1 MGDRFD
7 ETGVMRPILSPMS
20 LGVNLIFLLF
30 SVPLLGQGA
39 SPKDPGVDA
48 RDPDGRTALMLA
60 ALGKDVSAVKAIL
73 ARGADPNLQDTQGD
87 TALLLAC
94 DHSTAIARALVE
106 GGARVDLA
114 NREGRTPLMT
124 AAEYSLETVHLLLE
138 RGADVSH
145 RDGAGLTALTVARAA
160 GKADIEAVL
169 RAAGAHESLEE
180 LLHEALRKGDDEAVR
195 RLIQDGV
202 DVNARDTDSYETPLM
217 AALQYRR
224 LDSLV
229 ALLEAGAD
237 PTAEATGIENWED
250 NAILVAARQGSPWAL
265 RQLIQKRAR
274 PQDLE
279 GALLAGCANDA
290 IVRVLIDAKVKLN
303 AQGPK
308 GETALMCAAAAGA
321 SQSVSLL
328 LQAGADPRL
337 SSDDGRTASTW
348 AETAGHTEIGVL
360 LKEAE
365 ASRPAR

>member
-1 MGDRFD
+1 LTKPVRYG
-7 ETGVMRPILSPMS
+7 LYSLPMS
-20 LGVNLIFLLF
+20 LGVNLTFLLF
-30 SVPLLGQGA
+30 SIPLLGQGA
-39 SPKDPGVDA
+39 PAKDPGVDA

-60 ALGKDVSAVKAIL
+60 ALGKDASEVKTIL

-94 DHSTAIARALVE
+94 DRSTTIVRALVE
-106 GGARVDLA
+106 GGARVNLA
-114 NREGRTPLMT
+114 NQQGRTPLMT
-124 AAEYSLETVHLLLE
+124 AAEYSLETVRLLLE

-145 RDGAGLTALTVARAA
+145 RDAAGLSALTVARAA
-160 GKADIEAVL
+160 GKADIEAAL

-180 LLHEALRKGDDEAVR
+180 LLHEALRNGDDEAVR

-217 AALQYRR
+217 TALRYRR

-237 PTAEATGIENWED
+237 PTAEATGIENWGD

-290 IVRVLIDAKVKLN
+290 VLRVLLDAKVKMN
-303 AQGPK
+303 AKGPK

-328 LQAGADPRL
+328 LQAGADPRV
-337 SSDDGRTASTW
+337 SSDDGRTASKW
-348 AETAGHTEIGVL
+348 AESTGHPEIAL
-360 LKEAE
+360 LLRKAE
-365 ASRPAR
+365 ANRTAR